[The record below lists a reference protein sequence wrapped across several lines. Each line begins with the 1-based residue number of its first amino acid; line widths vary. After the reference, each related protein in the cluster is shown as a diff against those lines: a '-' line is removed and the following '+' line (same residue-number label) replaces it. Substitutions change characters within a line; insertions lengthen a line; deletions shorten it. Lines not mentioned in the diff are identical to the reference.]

1 MLPLP
6 RKDVLAIAAVLDIA
20 LHARGSP
27 VQAKALVTRLKLSP
41 RQLEP
46 VLQALVHRRILK
58 GCRGPHGGYRLAREK
73 SLITADDILRAVSRA
88 DKFDGISASPL
99 LRKVVMPALA
109 EAQNA
114 FVGALAHITLEEL
127 AKSAQRLAPIGGRY

>member
-6 RKDVLAIAAVLDIA
+6 RKGVLAIAAVLDIA

-27 VQAKALVTRLKLSP
+27 VQAKELATRLKLLP

-46 VLQALVHRRILK
+46 VVQALVHRRILK

-73 SLITADDILRAVSRA
+73 SLITVDDILRAVSRA
-88 DKFDGISASPL
+88 DKFEGISASPL
-99 LRKVVMPALA
+99 LREVVMPVMA

-127 AKSAQRLAPIGGRY
+127 AKSAKRLPRIGRR